1 MRLGR
6 AVLLLAGILVASFAL
21 YLGIAAGVIGVPGA
35 PSSVFWDRVF
45 PALSLCSVL
54 VIDFSIALS
63 WRRSAGRNLGS
74 AFLYVS
80 LAVFVGSVLVS
91 LAVMREHWLEVMKEL
106 VRRI

>member
-6 AVLLLAGILVASFAL
+6 AVLLFAGILLASSAL
-21 YLGIAAGVIGVPGA
+21 YLGIAAGFIGVPGA
-35 PSSVFWDRVF
+35 LPNVFWDRVF
-45 PALSLCSVL
+45 PALSLCSAL

-63 WRRSAGRNLGS
+63 WHRSAGRNLGS

-80 LAVFVGSVLVS
+80 LAVFFGSVLVS

-106 VRRI
+106 IRRI